1 MQAEG
6 LVSWEKALEGDRRMG
21 RRERPGY
28 FSSPSPPYELSGT
41 RSFSGAPTLAD
52 QVTMVLGFT
61 TWPRYLSSG
70 NRSPSLH
77 SPVGFLQT
85 SGLLHCSLVGFS
97 ALLLSCSVVSDSA
110 TPWTVTHQP
119 LLSMGF
125 YRQEYCSGLPCLPP
139 EDLPYPGLEPASYM
153 SCIGRLVFFTT
164 SATWEAPFSFF
175 SICEINP
182 LSQGASVQK
191 SFSLLAVYQY
201 RVTCHGFVV
210 SRHKCTSLISIFPQ
224 HLVRIWGQFTA
235 TWVDLEITILSEVSQ
250 TEKQK
255 YHMTSLICGI

>member
-1 MQAEG
+1 MFVGAH
-6 LVSWEKALEGDRRMG
+6 V
-21 RRERPGY
+21 
-28 FSSPSPPYELSGT
+28 LS
-41 RSFSGAPTLAD
+41 R
-52 QVTMVLGFT
+52 
-61 TWPRYLSSG
+61 LSHV
-70 NRSPSLH
+70 RLF
-77 SPVGFLQT
+77 V
-85 SGLLHCSLVGFS
+85 
-97 ALLLSCSVVSDSA
+97 
-110 TPWTVTHQP
+110 TPWTVVCQA

-125 YRQEYCSGLPCLPP
+125 SRQEYWSGLPCPALG
-139 EDLPYPGLEPASYM
+139 DLPNPGIKPLSLTSPALA
-153 SCIGRLVFFTT
+153 GGFFTT